1 MKVLFSYDPEE
12 VEKFEQ
18 RLEQAEKRAEFFEQA
33 YKKEQAENEKLR
45 QQLKAN

>member
-18 RLEQAEKRAEFFEQA
+18 RLEQAYLHFSFLTVDFLDKIH
-33 YKKEQAENEKLR
+33 L
-45 QQLKAN
+45 L